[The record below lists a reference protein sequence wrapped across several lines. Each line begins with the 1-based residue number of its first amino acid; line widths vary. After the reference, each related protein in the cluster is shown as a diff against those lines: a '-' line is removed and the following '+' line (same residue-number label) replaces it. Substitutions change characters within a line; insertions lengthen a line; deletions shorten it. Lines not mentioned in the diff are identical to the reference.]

1 MHFLLGK
8 PLARRTFVKGMGA
21 TVALPFLDAMV
32 PIGRGGMGA
41 GAGDRTRLV
50 AIEMV
55 HGAAGCNELG
65 AKLNLW
71 SPAATGRQFDLAPT
85 AMASLEPYRDY
96 LTIISNTDCRGAEP
110 NTPKEIGGDHFRSSA
125 VYLTQAHPKQTE
137 GSDVHVGT
145 SLDQLYAQRFGQ
157 ETPIPSMQL
166 CIEPVDQAGGCAY
179 GYACV
184 YTDSIS
190 WASATEPLPVIRDPR
205 VAFEKLFGVGG
216 SAAERAERRRSR
228 RSILDFV
235 ASEMKSMQRTL
246 GPEDRMKMDRYL
258 EDIREVERRIQ
269 RTEARNASGEERALP
284 GAPAGVPD
292 SFAEHV
298 QLMFDIQA
306 LAFAADI
313 TRVFSFKMGR
323 DGSSRTY
330 PESGTDKPF
339 HPASHHGGTEKNV
352 KDFNLINKY
361 HVSMLPYFLDK
372 LKSIQEGDANML
384 EKTMVLYGSPMSDSN
399 LHNHRRCPLIVLGK
413 ANGHLDGNLH
423 IKAKDD
429 TPMANAMLSVLQTLG
444 VDDVEEFGDSTGAL
458 SLRAGE
464 PTRTAP
470 GAGA

>member
-1 MHFLLGK
+1 MRFIAGK
-8 PLARRTFVKGMGA
+8 PLPRRTFLQSMGA
-21 TVALPFLDAMV
+21 TVALPYLDAMLPV
-32 PIGRGGMGA
+32 GRSA
-41 GAGDRTRLV
+41 GRFGPSDRTRLV

-65 AKLNLW
+65 AKLNMW
-71 SPAATGRQFDLAPT
+71 SPAAAGRKFDLGPT
-85 AMASLEPYRDY
+85 ALNSLEPWRDY
-96 LTIISNTDCRGAEP
+96 LTIVSNTDVREAEP
-110 NTPKEIGGDHFRSSA
+110 TTAKEIGGDHFRSSA
-125 VYLTQAHPKQTE
+125 VYLTQSHPRQTE
-137 GSDVHVGT
+137 GSDVRVGT
-145 SLDQLYAQRFGQ
+145 SLDQMYAQRFGQ

-190 WASATEPLPVIRDPR
+190 WASPTDPLPVIRDPR

-216 SAAERAERRRSR
+216 SSEERAARRRTR

-235 ASEMKSMQRTL
+235 ASEMASLKTML
-246 GPEDRMKMDRYL
+246 GSDDRHRMDRYL

-269 RTEARNASGEERALP
+269 RIEARNASGEERALP

-298 QLMFDIQA
+298 HLMFDIQA

-339 HPASHHGGTEKNV
+339 HPASHHGGTERNV

-372 LKSIQEGDANML
+372 LKNIQEGERNML
-384 EKTMVLYGSPMSDSN
+384 EKTLIMYGSPMGDSN
-399 LHNHRRCPLIVLGK
+399 LHNHRRCPLILLGH
-413 ANGHLDGNLH
+413 ANGKLEGNTH
-423 IKAKDD
+423 IKAADG
-429 TPMANAMLSVLQTLG
+429 TPMANAMLAAMHQIGL
-444 VDDVEEFGDSTGAL
+444 DDMKTFGDSTGML
-458 SLRAGE
+458 SLRNAE
-464 PTRTAP
+464 TTTAP
-470 GAGA
+470 GNS